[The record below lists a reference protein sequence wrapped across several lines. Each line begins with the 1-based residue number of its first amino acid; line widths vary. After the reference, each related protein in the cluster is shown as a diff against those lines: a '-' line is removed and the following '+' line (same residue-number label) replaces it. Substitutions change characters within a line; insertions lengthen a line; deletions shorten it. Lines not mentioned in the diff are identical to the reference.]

1 MQGNIFNISIFFSYI
16 NQIQELLDHG
26 APINGVGIQGHLG
39 PQAIDMK
46 KVEDSLD
53 KLWET
58 FGIPIWITEFDWA
71 NPESNSDNHA
81 QHAIELENFYRLM
94 LR

>member
-1 MQGNIFNISIFFSYI
+1 MRYFLSYI
-16 NQIQELLDHG
+16 NQIEELLNNG
-26 APINGVGIQGHLG
+26 APIDGIGVQGHLG
-39 PQAIDMK
+39 PDSIDLK
-46 KVEDSLD
+46 KVEDSID
-53 KLWET
+53 KLWDK

-71 NPESNSDNHA
+71 NPNSNSDNHA